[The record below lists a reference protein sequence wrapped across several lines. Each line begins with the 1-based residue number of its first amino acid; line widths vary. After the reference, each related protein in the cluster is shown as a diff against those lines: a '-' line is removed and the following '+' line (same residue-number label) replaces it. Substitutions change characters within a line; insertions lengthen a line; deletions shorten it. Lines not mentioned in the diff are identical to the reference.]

1 MSRITPS
8 TIGDTPFERLLG
20 HNPDVADHWARLEKA
35 LLEAPGLSAE
45 LKEQVRRTLA
55 FENECEYCMAK
66 GRPASPNHQRESN
79 AVGFAQIAGRDHRSI
94 TEAQIEVLRE
104 DFNDTEISLLVA
116 LISFHTA
123 SQMFGSIMDLQPESS

>member
-1 MSRITPS
+1 
-8 TIGDTPFERLLG
+8 
-20 HNPDVADHWARLEKA
+20 
-35 LLEAPGLSAE
+35 
-45 LKEQVRRTLA
+45 
-55 FENECEYCMAK
+55 MAK